1 MISPSICRGGFN
13 KRRIGSFCRERKKT
27 AGSESMGNV
36 QTAASAQELLWRQTP
51 SGELVDLGRPHRVPL
66 GQLRLQRAP
75 KGILSR
81 REAILLGV
89 LALVVHGAVIYW
101 INQHPTPALPIVPPE
116 IPPMTI
122 EFSRPAPPAPPVV
135 EPPPPAPVVEPPPPV
150 EDELAVKPPPPKP
163 IPKPK
168 PKPVAK
174 PVPKPAPKAVEQP
187 PAPPQPAAP
196 VAAPAPP
203 APPAPAPVTPASANA
218 AYLKN
223 PAPEYPSLAQ
233 RRGWEGTV
241 MLRVHVLANGK
252 PGEIQIQKSSG
263 RQQLDD
269 AALSAVKQWSFVPAK
284 QGDVAQDG
292 WVSVPI
298 DFKIH

>member
-1 MISPSICRGGFN
+1 
-13 KRRIGSFCRERKKT
+13 
-27 AGSESMGNV
+27 MGNV
-36 QTAASAQELLWRQTP
+36 QTAASAHEVLWRQAP
-51 SGELVDLGRPHRVPL
+51 SGDLVDLGRPHRLPL
-66 GQLRLQRAP
+66 GQLRLQKAP
-75 KGILSR
+75 KAGLRR
-81 REAILLGV
+81 REAIALGV
-89 LALVVHGAVIYW
+89 IALLLHGAVIYW
-101 INQHPTPALPIVPPE
+101 INQQPTPVLPIVPPE

-122 EFSRPAPPAPPVV
+122 EFSRPAPPVV
-135 EPPPPAPVVEPPPPV
+135 EPPPPQPVQPMVEPPPPV

-163 IPKPK
+163 VPKPKLQPK

-174 PVPKPAPKAVEQP
+174 PEPKPAPKPVQQQ

-241 MLRVHVLANGK
+241 LLRVHVLASGK

-269 AALSAVKQWSFVPAK
+269 AALSAVKRWSFVPAK

>member
-1 MISPSICRGGFN
+1 
-13 KRRIGSFCRERKKT
+13 
-27 AGSESMGNV
+27 MGNV
-36 QTAASAQELLWRQTP
+36 QTAASAGELLWRQPP
-51 SGELVDLGRPHRVPL
+51 SGELVDLGRAHRVPL

-81 REAILLGV
+81 REIVLLAV

-101 INQHPTPALPIVPPE
+101 ISQKPTPVLPVVPPE

-122 EFSRPAPPAPPVV
+122 EFSHPAPPAPPAVV
-135 EPPPPAPVVEPPPPV
+135 PPPPPAPVVEPPPPV
-150 EDELAVKPPPPKP
+150 EDELAVKPPPKP
-163 IPKPK
+163 APK
-168 PKPVAK
+168 PKPVIKPAPK
-174 PVPKPAPKAVEQP
+174 PVPKAVEQP
-187 PAPPQPAAP
+187 PTPPKPVAPL
-196 VAAPAPP
+196 AAPAPAAP
-203 APPAPAPVTPASANA
+203 APAAPPAPAPVTPASANA

-241 MLRVHVLANGK
+241 LLRVHVLASGK
-252 PGEIQIQKSSG
+252 PGEIQIAKSSG

-269 AALSAVKQWSFVPAK
+269 AALNAVKRWSFVPAK

>member
-1 MISPSICRGGFN
+1 
-13 KRRIGSFCRERKKT
+13 
-27 AGSESMGNV
+27 MGNV
-36 QTAASAQELLWRQTP
+36 QTAASAHEVLWRQAP
-51 SGELVDLGRPHRVPL
+51 GGELVDLGRAHRVPL

-89 LALVVHGAVIYW
+89 LALLVHGAVIYW
-101 INQHPTPALPIVPPE
+101 VNHQPTTVLPIVPPV

-122 EFSRPAPPAPPVV
+122 EFSRPAPPVV
-135 EPPPPAPVVEPPPPV
+135 EPPPVV
-150 EDELAVKPPPPKP
+150 DELAAKPAPPKP

-168 PKPVAK
+168 PVVK
-174 PVPKPAPKAVEQP
+174 PVPKPAPKAIEQP

-196 VAAPAPP
+196 VAASAPP

-241 MLRVHVLANGK
+241 LLRVHVLASGK

-263 RQQLDD
+263 REALDE
-269 AALSAVKQWSFVPAK
+269 AALSAVKRWSFVPAK

>member
-1 MISPSICRGGFN
+1 
-13 KRRIGSFCRERKKT
+13 
-27 AGSESMGNV
+27 MGNV
-36 QTAASAQELLWRQTP
+36 QTAASAGELLWRHTP

-75 KGILSR
+75 KGILNR
-81 REAILLGV
+81 RETLLLGV

-101 INQHPTPALPIVPPE
+101 VSQKPTPVLPVVPPE

-135 EPPPPAPVVEPPPPV
+135 APPPPAPVVEPPPP
-150 EDELAVKPPPPKP
+150 KP
-163 IPKPK
+163 IAK
-168 PKPVAK
+168 PKPVVK
-174 PVPKPAPKAVEQP
+174 LPPKPAPKPVEQP
-187 PAPPQPAAP
+187 PAPTKPAAP

-241 MLRVHVLANGK
+241 LLRVHVLASGK
-252 PGEIQIQKSSG
+252 PGEIQIAKSSG

-269 AALSAVKQWSFVPAK
+269 AALNAVKRWSFVPAK